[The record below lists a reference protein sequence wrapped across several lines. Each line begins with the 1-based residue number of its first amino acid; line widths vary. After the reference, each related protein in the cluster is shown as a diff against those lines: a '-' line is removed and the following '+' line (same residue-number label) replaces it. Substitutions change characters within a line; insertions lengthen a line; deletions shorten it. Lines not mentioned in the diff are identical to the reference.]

1 MPAAVV
7 IISLKGDT
15 IVSKSIS
22 KEYTIDKIRNIAVI
36 GHGGSGKTTLTES
49 LMFVAGAATR
59 IGRIED
65 GSTISDYHADEIER
79 KISINAAVLHAD
91 WQGTKINILDT
102 PGYSDF
108 TGEVLSSLRVA
119 DLAVVVIKAVEGVEV
134 GTEIVWNYAKSLNVP
149 ALLAVN
155 KIDNE
160 NAEFDH
166 AVATAKERF
175 GHDAVLVQF
184 PVNQG
189 LPFDTVVDVL
199 KMKVLK
205 YSRDGSSKF
214 TESDIPANL
223 KEKTEQL
230 HEELIE
236 KIAETDEALMNK
248 FFEDGTLKDV
258 DLENGFRIALLSR
271 KIFPI
276 FCISASQGI
285 GTGPLMSFIT
295 TYGPSPKDRGK
306 VQATNPNDKKEIEV
320 ESDVVKEPSFFVFK
334 TVSEEHV
341 GELSF
346 FRVYSGI
353 ITAGLDLVNQSN
365 GKSERLG
372 QLFVMNGK
380 ERSEITK
387 LVAGDIGAAVKLK
400 DTHTNNTLSSR
411 AFPVV
416 YTPINFPD
424 PVIRMAIHS
433 RSKGDEDRMA
443 NGLHSL
449 HEEDPT
455 FIITVDGQL
464 SQTVIAGQ
472 GELHLLIVTK
482 RLKLKYGVDVDLTE
496 PKIPY
501 KEAIRATASDVEYK
515 HKKQTGGRGQY
526 GHVHIKIEPKPRG
539 AGFEFEDAVVGGVVP
554 GRFIPAV
561 EKGIVEVMQKG
572 VLAGYEVVDLKVT
585 IFDGTYHAV
594 DSDEHSFKI
603 AGAMAFRKGVME
615 AKPVLLEP
623 INIIEVTVPE
633 EYMGDVMGDLSGR
646 RGKIQGME
654 AEGHFQKIKASI
666 PMSEIHKYSTILRS
680 MTQGRGVYK
689 TRFSHYDEMPREA
702 AEKVI
707 AASEKAKVEEE

>member
-1 MPAAVV
+1 
-7 IISLKGDT
+7 
-15 IVSKSIS
+15 VSKAIS

-108 TGEVLSSLRVA
+108 TGEVLSSLRVS
-119 DLAVVVIKAVEGVEV
+119 DLAVVIIKAVEGVEV
-134 GTEIVWNYAKSLNVP
+134 GTEIVWDYAKKMNVP
-149 ALLAVN
+149 ALLVVN

-160 NAEFDH
+160 NAEFDR
-166 AVATAKERF
+166 AVAAANERF

-199 KMKVLK
+199 KMKMLK
-205 YSRDGSSKF
+205 YNRDGSGKF

-223 KEKTEQL
+223 KEKSEKL

-236 KIAETDEALMNK
+236 KIAENDEALMNK
-248 FFEDGTLKDV
+248 FFEDGTLKDA
-258 DLENGFRIALLSR
+258 DLEKGFCAALLNR

-276 FCISASQGI
+276 FCVSASQGI
-285 GTGPLMSFIT
+285 GISPLMSYII

-306 VQATNPNDKKEIEV
+306 VKAVNPNDKKGIEV
-320 ESDVVKEPSFFVFK
+320 ETDGVKEPSLFVFK

-346 FRVYSGI
+346 FRVYSGT

-387 LVAGDIGAAVKLK
+387 LVTGDIGAAVKLK

-411 AFPVV
+411 AFPVI
-416 YTPINFPD
+416 YTPIDFPD

-501 KEAIRATASDVEYK
+501 KEAIRATAPDVEYK

-603 AGAMAFRKGVME
+603 AGAMAFRKGIME

-666 PMSEIHKYSTILRS
+666 PMSEIHKYSTVLRS

-707 AASEKAKVEEE
+707 AESEKAKVEEE

>member
-1 MPAAVV
+1 
-7 IISLKGDT
+7 
-15 IVSKSIS
+15 VSKAIS
-22 KEYTIDKIRNIAVI
+22 KEYTIDKIRNIVVI

-59 IGRIED
+59 MGRIED

-79 KISINAAVLHAD
+79 KVSINAAVLHAD

-108 TGEVLSSLRVA
+108 TGEVIGSLRVA
-119 DLAVVVIKAVEGVEV
+119 DLTVVVVKAVEGVEV
-134 GTEIVWNYAKSLNVP
+134 GTEIVWNYAKKMNVP
-149 ALLAVN
+149 ALLAIN

-166 AVATAKERF
+166 AVASAKERF
-175 GHDAVLVQF
+175 GHDVVLVQF

-189 LPFDTVVDVL
+189 LPFDTVVDVYR
-199 KMKVLK
+199 MKVLK
-205 YSRDGSSKF
+205 YNRDGSGKF
-214 TESDIPANL
+214 TESDISADL
-223 KEKTEQL
+223 KEKADKL

-248 FFEDGTLKDV
+248 FFEDGTLKDA
-258 DLENGFRIALLSR
+258 DLEKGFCTALLNR
-271 KIFPI
+271 KIFPV
-276 FCISASQGI
+276 FCISASQSIGI
-285 GTGPLMSFIT
+285 SPLMSYIT
-295 TYGPSPKDRGK
+295 MYGPSPKNRGK
-306 VQATNPNDKKEIEV
+306 VKAINPNDKKEIEV
-320 ESDVVKEPSFFVFK
+320 EPDVAKEPSLFVFK

-346 FRVYSGI
+346 FRVYSGT
-353 ITAGLDLVNQSN
+353 ITPGLDLVNQSN

-372 QLFVMNGK
+372 QLFVMKGK
-380 ERSEITK
+380 ERAEITK

-411 AFPVV
+411 AFPVL
-416 YTPINFPD
+416 YPSIAFPD

-433 RSKGDEDRMA
+433 KSKGDEDRMA

-455 FIITVDGQL
+455 FIVTVDGRL

-482 RLKLKYGVDVDLTE
+482 RLKMKYGVDVDLTE

-501 KEAIRATASDVEYK
+501 KEAIRATAPDVEYK

-526 GHVHIKIEPKPRG
+526 GHVHIKIEPRSRG
-539 AGFEFEDAVVGGVVP
+539 TGFEFEDAVVGGVVP

-603 AGAMAFRKGVME
+603 AGAMAFKKGIME

-666 PMSEIHKYSTILRS
+666 PMAEIHKYSTILRS
-680 MTQGRGVYK
+680 MTQGRGIYK
-689 TRFSHYDEMPREA
+689 TGFSHYDEMPREA

-707 AASEKAKVEEE
+707 AESEKAKVEEE

>member
-1 MPAAVV
+1 MSTAGVV
-7 IISLKGDT
+7 ISPQGDT
-15 IVSKSIS
+15 TVSKAIS
-22 KEYTIDKIRNIAVI
+22 KEYTIDKIRNIAII

-59 IGRIED
+59 IGRVED

-108 TGEVLSSLRVA
+108 TGEVLSSLHVT
-119 DLAVVVIKAVEGVEV
+119 DLAVVMLKAVEGVEV
-134 GTEIVWNYAKSLNVP
+134 GTEIVWNYTKSLNIP
-149 ALLAVN
+149 ALLVVN
-155 KIDNE
+155 KLDNE

-166 AVATAKERF
+166 AVATAKDRF
-175 GHDAVLVQF
+175 GHDAVIVQF

-189 LPFDTVVDVL
+189 LSFDTVVDVL

-205 YSRDGSSKF
+205 FNREGSGKF
-214 TESDIPANL
+214 TESDIPADL
-223 KEKTEQL
+223 KEKAEHL

-236 KIAETDEALMNK
+236 KIAETDEALLN
-248 FFEDGTLKDV
+248 
-258 DLENGFRIALLSR
+258 R

-276 FCISASQGI
+276 YCIATSLGI
-285 GTGPLMSFIT
+285 GMSPLMSFIT

-306 VQATNPNDKKEIEV
+306 VKATNLNDKKEIEV
-320 ESDVVKEPSFFVFK
+320 EPDGAKEPSFFVFK

-346 FRVYSGI
+346 FRVYSGT
-353 ITAGLDLVNQSN
+353 ITAGLDLINQSN

-380 ERSEITK
+380 ERSEIAK

-411 AFPVV
+411 AFPIL
-416 YTPINFPD
+416 YTTINFPD

-455 FIITVDGQL
+455 FVITVDGQL

-482 RLKLKYGVDVDLTE
+482 RLKLKYGVEVDLTE

-501 KEAIRATASDVEYK
+501 KEAIRSTAADVEYK

-526 GHVHIKIEPKPRG
+526 GHVHIKVEPRPRG
-539 AGFEFEDAVVGGVVP
+539 AGFEFEDALVGGVVP
-554 GRFIPAV
+554 GRFVPAV
-561 EKGIVEVMQKG
+561 EKGVIETMLRG
-572 VLAGYEVVDLKVT
+572 VLAGYEVVDVKVT
-585 IFDGTYHAV
+585 IFDGSYHAV

-603 AGAMAFRKGVME
+603 AGAMAFRKGIME

-623 INIIEVTVPE
+623 INIIEVIVPD

-654 AEGHFQKIKASI
+654 AEGHFQKIKASV

-707 AASEKAKVEEE
+707 SASEKAKVEEE

>member
-1 MPAAVV
+1 MAKATG
-7 IISLKGDT
+7 KD
-15 IVSKSIS
+15 
-22 KEYTIDKIRNIAVI
+22 YTIDKIRNIALI

-49 LMFVAGAATR
+49 LMFVSGTSTR
-59 IGRIED
+59 IGRVED

-79 KISINAAVLHAD
+79 KISINAAVLNAD

-119 DLAVVVIKAVEGVEV
+119 DLAVVMIKAVEGVEV
-134 GTEIVWNYAKSLNVP
+134 GTEIVWNYAKTLHAPSLIV
-149 ALLAVN
+149 VN
-155 KIDNE
+155 KVDNE

-166 AVATAKERF
+166 AIATAKERF

-199 KMKVLK
+199 KMKVFK
-205 YSRDGSSKF
+205 YNRDGSGKF
-214 TESDIPANL
+214 TESDIPADL
-223 KEKTEQL
+223 QEKAGQL

-236 KIAETDEALMNK
+236 KVAETDETLMNK
-248 FFEDGTLKDV
+248 FFEEGTLKDT
-258 DLENGFRIALLSR
+258 DLENGMRIALLTR

-276 FCISASQGI
+276 FCLSASQGI
-285 GTGPLMSFIT
+285 GTAPLLNFIS
-295 TYGPSPKDRGK
+295 TYGPSPKDRGNVK
-306 VQATNPNDKKEIEV
+306 AVNASDKKEI
-320 ESDVVKEPSFFVFK
+320 VVAADASKEPSLFVFK
-334 TVSEEHV
+334 TVAEEHV

-346 FRVYSGI
+346 FRVYSGTV
-353 ITAGLDLVNQSN
+353 TAGLDLVNQSN
-365 GKSERLG
+365 GKGERLG

-380 ERSEITK
+380 ERTEISK

-411 AFPVV
+411 SFPVL
-416 YTPINFPD
+416 YTPIEFPD

-433 RSKGDEDRMA
+433 KAKGDEDRMA

-455 FIITVDGQL
+455 FVITVDGQL

-482 RLKLKYGVDVDLTE
+482 RLKQKYGVEVELTE

-501 KEAIRATASDVEYK
+501 KEAIRAVAPDVEYK

-539 AGFEFEDAVVGGVVP
+539 SGFEFEDAIVGGVVP
-554 GRFIPAV
+554 GRFVPAV

-603 AGAMAFRKGVME
+603 AGAMAFRKGIME

-666 PMSEIHKYSTILRS
+666 PMSEIHKYSTVLRS

-707 AASEKAKVEEE
+707 AASEKAKDEEE